1 MNSASKTIYLLL
13 KTSTFSLLI
22 VTSSGNASPL
32 LATIPPSS
40 NKLDLSLEEIV
51 SDSPKII
58 NFKKMKPLNII
69 DFIRSNYLTLYSNKF
84 EKINANYV
92 NGRYGI
98 YYTQRW

>member
-1 MNSASKTIYLLL
+1 MNSAGKTIYLLL
-13 KTSTFSLLI
+13 KAITFSLLI

-32 LATIPPSS
+32 LEKTPTSPD
-40 NKLDLSLEEIV
+40 KLDLSIEEIV
-51 SDSPKII
+51 SDSPTII

-69 DFIRSNYLTLYSNKF
+69 DIIRSNYLTLYSNKF
-84 EKINANYV
+84 EKLNANYV